1 MSLKSELSQL
11 HKRYPIL
18 TIIAKLVFLIL
29 LSVPIYEI
37 AKELGR
43 AIYHLIH

>member
-18 TIIAKLVFLIL
+18 TIIATLVFLIL
-29 LSVPIYEI
+29 LIGPIYEI
-37 AKELGR
+37 GKELGR
-43 AIYHLIH
+43 AIYYLIH